1 VPSSAYNKDNQTN
14 KQGSGPASIKLFG
27 IQTSIK
33 LFGIQTSIKLVGI
46 QASIKLVGLQTSI
59 KLFGIQALLFYIIVL
74 NKYLFYLFS
83 IFKNCS

>member
-14 KQGSGPASIKLFG
+14 KQGSGPASIKLVG
-27 IQTSIK
+27 IQA
-33 LFGIQTSIKLVGI
+33 SIKLVGI

>member
-1 VPSSAYNKDNQTN
+1 MPSSAYNKDNQTN
-14 KQGSGPASIKLFG
+14 KQGSGPA
-27 IQTSIK
+27 
-33 LFGIQTSIKLVGI
+33 SIKLVGI